1 MATPFVRIDL
11 SDEARDFRPFALEPG
26 VPMLD
31 RSNANA
37 KILFRWLGRL
47 VAEPEWEGDLV
58 SFYVCDDRGGRL
70 EEVVCQPAS
79 DADLKNSLK
88 DDLATLQDRIEQAK
102 PETATERAVK
112 RMARRSFQQ
121 LMDDPHRT
129 DLDCYFFRYRDV
141 QGRGRLVWC
150 WGYQRLDQ
158 EPAPA
163 AVCTRPECSLLFVR
177 RPKQSP
183 KCPCCEAGLVPRP
196 RKKVSG
202 KKAALLALLL
212 LLLAAV
218 VLYGLFGPKGLK
230 VTPERLDMVVGEI
243 ADLVVVVELPS
254 DAPVQITSP
263 DPAVVEITPDNR
275 LIARGEG
282 ALRVK
287 VTRANRSCTVRVTV
301 SAAEFQSI
309 AVDPARLVVAV
320 DDSVRPRVVARIAG
334 DQSDRQVEIAPD
346 LLTCQQRP
354 SPRYAEFDPPSMRL
368 RGLLPT
374 DATSPQEL
382 AFLFQGLRG
391 SAPVEVVLG
400 RFELTLEP
408 PGPVDLPLGQQ
419 IQLEGFA
426 TSEEG
431 RRVQVPA
438 SRLTFESQSTPDAVP
453 GLELRGNKVAALKL
467 GAGPLSVSARYFDR
481 QSPPVVFRSVEAVA
495 VTLQLKADRTRY
507 LAGETGK
514 ATLSAT
520 SPQGEV
526 ELVPDLAEYRSS
538 DPAVLKIDERTGAF
552 RAAAPGEV
560 TITASHPAGG
570 GSATVKLAVSQP
582 PAEDRPEAV
591 RILTDQDQP
600 VRFPVGAA
608 FDDFHVEAEYADGI
622 TRLVT
627 KKATLR
633 TPQEPKEAVV
643 TPSEGRLVG
652 VRPGR
657 TVVTAEFEGVRSE
670 KPLEAEVTATL
681 DVDRISIVPA
691 PLTILRGETVPLDV
705 VGYKDGKSVGLITGL
720 GNLVWSSSDPEIA
733 RVEGHSV
740 TGVNLGQGSV
750 TAQLGELLSQPAP
763 LSVVSSSA
771 AGSDAKRWSLL
782 PDQQLIRIRV
792 GQAVRIGTDLS
803 ISRGDLD
810 VSRQCT
816 VSPAL
821 PGVVRYLPQL
831 DSLLGVAPGASA
843 VAFTYG
849 DKLANVMVEVLPAV
863 PRIDGEV
870 IVEPSRAM
878 LAPGQ
883 AVDLRV
889 LVVAAM
895 PTRLVGMPPEAPER
909 IDRTASAA
917 LNSSDSK
924 TLMILGS
931 RACALRAG
939 TSEITA
945 TLPGT
950 QSVGRA
956 YLVVGNDEI
965 GQLIVEPPQAAISTG
980 DVLRLR
986 ILGTAPNGTYEM
998 FPQPDLTLTPAGPNR
1013 EAIQILGPSD
1023 VRGVQ
1028 AGQAAVVVNWRN
1040 RLSRQVPIQVT
1051 DDLLTDL
1058 RIEPASAV
1066 IHPGQPLVYQVTAMR
1081 GGRRRVLGPEHG
1093 VQLFV
1098 DNQAVA
1104 QVIDRLAVRA
1114 NSPGRTLV
1122 IASVGG
1128 RQAQASLEVVAGGP
1142 GYIEGVDH
1150 APPADVVG
1158 LRFDPDLL
1166 RLSPGSRPAPVRVFE
1181 LLADGRLGREVTA
1194 EPNLKISEPQPP
1206 GIVTLEKT
1214 PNGLL
1219 LRPVGPGQL
1228 WLGTR
1233 LGDLI
1238 ADPLLVQ
1245 VGPVVPGL
1253 ARLLVAPDPLTLWSG
1268 ETGTFG
1274 SVMVDPGAGQ
1284 LPFAADYKIAPA
1296 ANQRIVSSAGDQA
1309 IRALSD
1315 GSTQVVVTAVDPGGR
1330 YEGLSTTATVQVISA
1345 DPLRIE
1351 PSTIPLSPGQATPP
1365 LAVMAQGQ
1373 DGLSY
1378 QVPAALESMDPTVL
1392 TPDPAVPGGFVAQ
1405 GLGGTQIRA
1414 SYRGRQGFAEVA
1426 VSGQRFVD
1434 VHEVPDSLAGDAQS
1448 FYIRLEVLAAA
1459 SEGPLEYRVYAPAQ
1473 PAPENWVAAEP
1484 RDEHLQAVLRS
1495 PRVPYGPRG
1504 SVYHL
1509 IVEAR
1514 SPSDGSVQRYPFSF
1528 RLKEQVERAEDG
1540 QRTGEEGRGK
1550 GEGTGGLIPPRF
1562 PRPPSLGPGP

>member
-1 MATPFVRIDL
+1 MATRFVRIDL

-31 RSNANA
+31 SSNANA

-58 SFYVCDDRGGRL
+58 SFYVRDDRGGRL

-79 DADLKNSLK
+79 DADLKSSLK
-88 DDLATLQDRIEQAK
+88 DDLATLKDRIEQAK

-112 RMARRSFQQ
+112 KMARRSLQQ
-121 LMDDPHRT
+121 LTDDPHRT

-141 QGRGRLVWC
+141 QGRWRLVWC

-158 EPAPA
+158 ELAPA

-218 VLYGLFGPKGLK
+218 VLYGLFGPKGLR
-230 VTPERLDMVVGEI
+230 VTPERLEMVVGEVT
-243 ADLVVVVELPS
+243 DLRVEPPS

-263 DPAVVEITPDNR
+263 DPAVVEISPDNR

-282 ALRVK
+282 ALQVK

-301 SAAEFQSI
+301 SAAKFQSI

-320 DDSVRPRVVARIAG
+320 DDSVRPRVMARIAG
-334 DQSDRQVEIAPD
+334 DESDRQVEIAPD

-354 SPRYAEFDPPSMRL
+354 SPRYAEFDPQSMRL

-374 DATSPQEL
+374 DAGSPQAL
-382 AFLFQGLRG
+382 AFLFRGLSG
-391 SAPVEVVLG
+391 SAPVEVVLAP
-400 RFELTLEP
+400 FELTLGP
-408 PGPVDLPLGQQ
+408 PGPVDVPLGQQ
-419 IQLEGFA
+419 IRLDGFA
-426 TSEEG
+426 TFEDG

-438 SRLTFESQSTPDAVP
+438 SRLTFESGSTPDAVP
-453 GLELRGNKVAALKL
+453 GLELRGNKVAALKP

-481 QSPPVVFRSVEAVA
+481 QSPPVVFRSIEAGP
-495 VTLQLKADRTRY
+495 VTLQLKADRTGY
-507 LAGETGK
+507 LVGETGK

-520 SPQGEV
+520 GLRDEI

-552 RAAAPGEV
+552 RAAAPGKV
-560 TITASHPAGG
+560 TITASHPAADQRVGAPA
-570 GSATVKLAVSQP
+570 ATLTLAVSQP
-582 PAEDRPEAV
+582 PAEDRPVAV

-608 FDDFHVEAEYADGI
+608 FDDFHVQAEYADGI

-627 KKATLR
+627 KKATFR
-633 TPQEPKEAVV
+633 TPQQPPDAVV

-652 VRPGR
+652 VRPGQT
-657 TVVTAEFEGVRSE
+657 TVSAEFEGVKSDQVRGE
-670 KPLEAEVTATL
+670 GPGARGEGPGAKLQVEVTAQL
-681 DVDRISIVPA
+681 DVDRIAVVPA
-691 PLTILRGETVPLDV
+691 KMTLLPAETVPMDL
-705 VGYKDGKSVGLITGL
+705 VGYKQDRSVGIITGL
-720 GNLVWSSSDPEIA
+720 GGVTFNSSDPQVA
-733 RVEGHSV
+733 RVDGRSV
-740 TGVNLGQGSV
+740 TALSLGQGSI
-750 TAQLGELLSQPAP
+750 TAQLGQLTSQPASV
-763 LSVVSSSA
+763 SVVSSIA
-771 AGSDAKRWSLL
+771 DALL
-782 PDQQLIRIRV
+782 PDPQLIRIRV

-803 ISRGDLD
+803 VSRGDLD

-816 VSPAL
+816 VTPAL
-821 PGVVRYLPQL
+821 PGVVRYVPEI

-843 VAFTYG
+843 VAFTCG
-849 DKLANVMVEVLPAV
+849 DKLANVMVEVLPA
-863 PRIDGEV
+863 PGPIDGEV
-870 IVEPSRAM
+870 VVEPSRAL

-883 AVDLRV
+883 ALDLRV
-889 LVVAAM
+889 LVVS
-895 PTRLVGMPPEAPER
+895 PSGRPGGTR

-917 LNSSDSK
+917 LSSSDPN
-924 TLMILGS
+924 TLMILGN
-931 RACALRAG
+931 RACALRPG

-956 YLVVGNDEI
+956 YLVVGNDDLS
-965 GQLIVEPPQAAISTG
+965 QLVVEPPQAAISTG
-980 DVLRLR
+980 DLLRLR
-986 ILGTAPNGTYEM
+986 ILGTGPSGTYEL
-998 FPQPDLTLTPAGPNR
+998 FPQPDLTLTPAGPNP

-1023 VRGVQ
+1023 VRGVR
-1028 AGQAAVVVNWRN
+1028 AGQAAVAVNWRN

-1051 DDLLTDL
+1051 DDLPTDL

-1081 GGRRRVLGPEHG
+1081 GGRRRVLGPDDG

-1098 DNQAVA
+1098 DNQDVA

-1114 NSPGRTLV
+1114 NSPGQTSV
-1122 IASVGG
+1122 VASVGG
-1128 RQAQASLEVVAGGP
+1128 RQAQASLEVVPGRGP
-1142 GYIEGVDH
+1142 GYIEEVYP

-1158 LRFDPDLL
+1158 LRFDPELL
-1166 RLSPGSRPAPVRVFE
+1166 RLSLGSRPAPVRVFE
-1181 LLADGRLGREVTA
+1181 LLADGRLGREVSTDPKL
-1194 EPNLKISEPQPP
+1194 EVSEPQPP
-1206 GIVTLEKT
+1206 GVVALEKS
-1214 PNGLL
+1214 PNGPV

-1228 WLGTR
+1228 RLGAH
-1233 LGDLI
+1233 LGDLT
-1238 ADPLLVQ
+1238 ADPLFVQ
-1245 VGPVVPGL
+1245 VGQVVPGL
-1253 ARLLVAPDPLTLWSG
+1253 ARLLVAPDPLTLWVG
-1268 ETGTFG
+1268 QTGNFG
-1274 SVMVDPGAGQ
+1274 SVTIDPGAGQ
-1284 LPFAADYKIAPA
+1284 LPFATDYKIAPT
-1296 ANQRIVSSAGDQA
+1296 ANQPIVSFARNQA

-1315 GSTQVVVTAVDPGGR
+1315 GSTQVVVTAVDPGGM
-1330 YEGLSTTATVQVISA
+1330 YDGLSTTATVQVISG

-1351 PSTIPLSPGQATPP
+1351 PSTISLSTGQATPP
-1365 LAVMAQGQ
+1365 LAVVAQGQ
-1373 DGLSY
+1373 GGLCY
-1378 QVPAALESMDPTVL
+1378 QVPATLESMDPTVL
-1392 TPDPAVPGGFVAQ
+1392 APDPAAPGRFIAK

-1414 SYRGRQGFAEVA
+1414 SYRGKEGFAEVA
-1426 VSGQRFVD
+1426 VSGRRFVE
-1434 VHEVPDSLAGDAQS
+1434 VHEIKDSLAGNTQS
-1448 FYIRLEVLAAA
+1448 FDIGLEVLAAT
-1459 SEGPLEYRVYAPAQ
+1459 SEGPLEYRVYAPGQ

-1484 RDEHLQAVLRS
+1484 RDEHLRAVLRS
-1495 PRVPYGPRG
+1495 PPVPYGPRG

-1528 RLKEQVERAEDG
+1528 RLKEQVERADDG
-1540 QRTGEEGRGK
+1540 PAKGTAEGGVK
-1550 GEGTGGLIPPRF
+1550 PPIPNPQS
-1562 PRPPSLGPGP
+1562 PIPNP